1 MVIDNEF
8 IEVIKLEVGIEN
20 TGHITN
26 TYVIKDKKTS
36 KVCVIDPAFGNK
48 KIQETIANMNGNLE
62 TIIITHTHADHIAAL
77 AKLVEDINCKVYVHT
92 LDYDGLYNPN
102 LNAQDIVK
110 TKVLP
115 VDKQKIIKVED
126 KEQIAFG
133 DTILEVIHTP
143 GHTSGSIS
151 LLDKTNN
158 ILYSGD
164 TIFEKT
170 YGRTDLVNGSHDS
183 MKETLNN
190 LFNRFEDIQVFPG
203 HGNIFNLKDAKR
215 RIRLL
220 FAYKG

>member
-1 MVIDNEF
+1 M
-8 IEVIKLEVGIEN
+8 
-20 TGHITN
+20 
-26 TYVIKDKKTS
+26 
-36 KVCVIDPAFGNK
+36 
-48 KIQETIANMNGNLE
+48 
-62 TIIITHTHADHIAAL
+62 AAL
-77 AKLVEDINCKVYVHT
+77 YVKVPRD
-92 LDYDGLYNPN
+92 LSL
-102 LNAQDIVK
+102 VK